1 MMSFLSSPSH
11 RRAHTRLP
19 RRAALLAV
27 VVALFALSACTP
39 ASSDVIAEHGAEVS
53 TERTHVIDHEL
64 GETEI
69 TGTPTRVVALE
80 FSFVQALDSLD
91 VVPVG
96 IADDDDPARI
106 EQLLGKEIDYASV
119 GTRLEPNLELV
130 SSLQPDLIVADLTR
144 HAAIYEQLQQ
154 IAPTIVLNSWEGS
167 YEDIKAS
174 VVTIADALG
183 DPESGEQAVAE
194 HEARMAQY
202 ADQIPADEDRR
213 FLLAVA
219 TPDAMSLHTS
229 SAFTGSVFEA
239 LGVTAAIDSDEPVES
254 GVGIERVIDVDPD
267 ILFVAVDG
275 PGTVL
280 EQWSTSSVWSSM
292 SAVRNDAVYQVNRN
306 QYARFRGLQ
315 TAEVIAAN
323 IVENVTGD
331 H

>member
-1 MMSFLSSPSH
+1 MSFLPPPS
-11 RRAHTRLP
+11 RGRGFALAGRAVLV
-19 RRAALLAV
+19 AFAM
-27 VVALFALSACTP
+27 ALFGLSGCAAAP
-39 ASSDVIAEHGAEVS
+39 SGATADGS
-53 TERTHVIDHEL
+53 IRSAQSGGRVIDHEL
-64 GETEI
+64 GETEVPE
-69 TGTPTRVVALE
+69 TPVRVVALE

-106 EQLLGKEIDYASV
+106 AQLLGKEIDYASV

-130 SSLQPDLIVADLTR
+130 SSLRPDLIIADVTR
-144 HAAIYEQLQQ
+144 HAAIYDQLRQ

-167 YEDIKAS
+167 YADIKAS

-183 DPESGEQAVAE
+183 DQAAGEQAVAE
-194 HEARMAQY
+194 HEARMAEY
-202 ADQIPADEDRR
+202 AARIPADEDRR

-239 LGVTAAIDSDEPVES
+239 LGVTAAMESDQPVES
-254 GVGIERVIDVDPD
+254 GVGIERLIDVDPD
-267 ILFVAVDG
+267 VLFVAVDA

-280 EQWSTSSVWSSM
+280 EQWSKSSVWASM
-292 SAVRNDAVYQVNRN
+292 SAARDDAVYEVNRN

-315 TAEVIAAN
+315 TAELIAED
-323 IVENVTGD
+323 IVENIAGD